1 MNRGNRQ
8 SRGFRE
14 ESLLT
19 EKWNRGLST
28 GKVAQA
34 LGLSNSTV
42 QAYARD
48 GLIPA
53 NTTPGGQYR
62 FNLDEVLQ
70 VLAGEQLPAARPM
83 PALDEGP
90 GVVVSMRPEATGDER
105 STAFAELRGFLP
117 AAPPE
122 TADDLEDYSLE
133 GIVQQAPAAVTAYLQ
148 LR

>member
-1 MNRGNRQ
+1 M
-8 SRGFRE
+8 S
-14 ESLLT
+14 

-42 QAYARD
+42 QAYARE
-48 GLIPA
+48 GLVPS

-62 FNLDEVLQ
+62 FNLDEVRQ
-70 VLAGEQLPAARPM
+70 VLAGDQLPAARPM

-117 AAPPE
+117 AAQPE
-122 TADDLEDYSLE
+122 IADAADDLEDYSLE

>member
-1 MNRGNRQ
+1 MGERWHR
-8 SRGFRE
+8 S
-14 ESLLT
+14 
-19 EKWNRGLST
+19 LST
-28 GKVAQA
+28 GKIARA

-42 QAYARD
+42 QAYARE
-48 GLIPA
+48 GLLPA

-62 FNLDEVLQ
+62 FNLDEVRQ
-70 VLAGEQLPAARPM
+70 VLAGDQLPAARPM

-90 GVVVSMRPEATGDER
+90 GVVVSMRPETTSDER

-117 AAPPE
+117 AAQPAI
-122 TADDLEDYSLE
+122 TDAADDLEDCSLE

>member
-1 MNRGNRQ
+1 M
-8 SRGFRE
+8 S
-14 ESLLT
+14 
-19 EKWNRGLST
+19 EKWDRGLST

-42 QAYARD
+42 QAYARE
-48 GLIPA
+48 GLVPA

-62 FNLDEVLQ
+62 FNLDEVRQ
-70 VLAGEQLPAARPM
+70 VLAGDQLPAARPM

-105 STAFAELRGFLP
+105 STAFAKLRGFLP
-117 AAPPE
+117 TAQPE
-122 TADDLEDYSLE
+122 IADAADDLEDYSLE